1 VPRIDELLAKTV
13 SMGGSDLHV
22 CAGTPPRV
30 RSRGALVPLPV
41 PPLDDRTVTEL
52 IREVAPPAVWNS
64 FVRSFDADFG
74 YSVPGV
80 ARFRAN
86 CFRQEYGSGLVM
98 RVIPEKIVPFKEL
111 KLPAAVETLAHVR
124 EGLVLV
130 TGPTGSGKSTTLAA
144 LLDVINHRYNRHV
157 VTIEDPVEFVHKND
171 KCTFSHRE
179 VGRHTRAFGPAL
191 KAAIREDAD
200 VIMLGEMRDYDSA
213 SLTIA
218 AAEMGMLVFA
228 TLHTPS
234 AAKSI
239 SRLVDMFPSNQ
250 QGQARLTIADSLAGV
265 VSQLLVPT
273 SDRRGRRAA
282 VELLLRTPGLPN
294 LVRDDNVGM
303 LYSLMQSGRQ
313 QGMQTMDMALQAM
326 VADDVITEN
335 EAYLRASDKNLFH
348 FDPAKQALEDA
359 PAPQQ
364 DESLEDPNLVLTKAP
379 GGGVIV
385 TARQPG
391 RPGAPRVVPP
401 RRPS

>member
-1 VPRIDELLAKTV
+1 MPRIDELLVKTV
-13 SMGGSDLHV
+13 EMGGSDLHV
-22 CAGTPPRV
+22 CAGAPPRV
-30 RSRGALVPLPV
+30 RRRGTLESLPV
-41 PPLDDRTVTEL
+41 PPLDDRLVTEL
-52 IREVAPPAVWNS
+52 IHEVAPPAVWNS
-64 FVRSFDADFG
+64 FVRSFDGDFG
-74 YSVPGV
+74 YAVPGL

-86 CFRQEYGSGLVM
+86 CFRQEYGSGMIL
-98 RVIPEKIVPFKEL
+98 RVIPEKIVPLKEL
-111 KLPAAVETLAHVR
+111 KLPPAVESLAHVR
-124 EGLVLV
+124 EGLILV

-171 KCTFSHRE
+171 KCIFSHRE
-179 VGRHTRAFGPAL
+179 VGRHTRAFSAAL

-200 VIMLGEMRDYDSA
+200 VIMLGEMRDYESA
-213 SLTIA
+213 SLTIT

-239 SRLVDMFPSNQ
+239 NRLVDMFPSSQ
-250 QGQARLTIADSLAGV
+250 QSQARLTLSESLAGV

-282 VELLLRTPGLPN
+282 IELLLRTPGLPN
-294 LVRDDNVGM
+294 LVRDDNIGM
-303 LYSLMQSGRQ
+303 IYSLMQSGRQ
-313 QGMQTMDMALQAM
+313 QGMQTFDMSLQQL

-359 PAPQQ
+359 PLPPQ
-364 DESLEDPNLVLTKAP
+364 DDGPEDPNLVLTQAP

-385 TARQPG
+385 SARPAG
-391 RPGAPRVVPP
+391 RPGMQRPPP
-401 RRPS
+401 RRPT